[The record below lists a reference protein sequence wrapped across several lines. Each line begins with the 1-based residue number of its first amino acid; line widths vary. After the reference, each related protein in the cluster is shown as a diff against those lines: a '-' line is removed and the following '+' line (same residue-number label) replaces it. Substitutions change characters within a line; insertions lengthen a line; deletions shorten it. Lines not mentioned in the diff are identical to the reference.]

1 MNQLGRSQL
10 WMMEPELDELDE
22 QDERDAFEM
31 RELRGL
37 PVARESRQSGEPREP
52 REHRGRKR
60 SEAALANEAS
70 QALCSGCLDRPDP
83 DCAACGAPA
92 TVWTEAGDGRHAVA
106 WCAGCLALLLSGRP
120 PAAAPL
126 VYLTL
131 PSPAPAA

>member
-10 WMMEPELDELDE
+10 WMLEPELDELDE
-22 QDERDAFEM
+22 RDEFAMPEM
-31 RELRGL
+31 LEMPEPR
-37 PVARESRQSGEPREP
+37 ANRQSDQQSQNGGL

-106 WCAGCLALLLSGRP
+106 WCAGCHALLLSGRP